1 VTGITI
7 FGLDV
12 SPRFFPDSVVVPL
25 YLISYCLSVATTV
38 LCTLLII
45 ARIFLVTRL
54 SKTVPKPSLKLQSG
68 AFRRSSTVIEV
79 IVESAALYSISAL
92 IFIPMIGPQNE
103 KAVTYVQY
111 AELFFAD
118 MAVSY

>member
-25 YLISYCLSVATTV
+25 YLTSYSLSVATTV

-45 ARIFLVTRL
+45 VRIFLATRL
-54 SKTVPKPSLKLQSG
+54 SKTVPKTSLKLQSG
-68 AFRRSSTVIEV
+68 AFHRPSTVIEV

-92 IFIPMIGPQNE
+92 IFIPMIGRTSTE
-103 KAVTYVQY
+103 REGCDICAVCGVV
-111 AELFFAD
+111 LR
-118 MAVSY
+118 